1 MKKIFLVGKFNSI
14 MQRLNRVLGKRFR
27 IQLCSDNPEMVKGM
41 IQMTPPDLV
50 LISTMGMTVEHHEI
64 FAYLESNCSD
74 IPVICIGTT
83 DELKLF
89 SDIISNEQFSNMTRH
104 IQMVEIL
111 KVIQKR
117 LHVEG
122 EFEAL
127 YAEAEKP
134 EQKKILLIDDSPIQL
149 RTMKNIL
156 QSKYEVEMAVSA
168 AEALKAIKR
177 NVPDLI
183 FLDYDM
189 PDCDGRQ
196 TLTQI
201 RENEISKD
209 IPVIFLT
216 GVNDRER
223 IQAVLSLNP
232 AGYMLKPVEQKKIV
246 SILEEI
252 LGD

>member
-50 LISTMGMTVEHHEI
+50 LISTMGMTVEHYEI

-83 DELKLF
+83 DELKPF
-89 SDIISNEQFSNMTRH
+89 SDIIGKEQFSNMTRH
-104 IQMVEIL
+104 VQMIEIL
-111 KVIQKR
+111 QVIQKR

-122 EFEAL
+122 EMKTL

-149 RTMKNIL
+149 RAMKNIL

-168 AEALKAIKR
+168 AEALKVIDR
-177 NVPDLI
+177 NIPDLI

-189 PDCDGRQ
+189 PECDGRQ
-196 TLTQI
+196 TLAKI

-209 IPVIFLT
+209 IPVVFLT
-216 GVNDRER
+216 GVKERER

-232 AGYMLKPVEQKKIV
+232 AGYILKPVDQRKIAE
-246 SILEEI
+246 ILEKI